1 MSIKHTT
8 TVDIGDLRTLSKPI
22 HLMQYDK
29 SLPEIE
35 VHITKDGQEYTI
47 PSGYSATIRWGK
59 PDKHGCTATGTVSGS
74 TVTFQ
79 VTEQMACVAGRSKV
93 TVEIVESGS
102 SQAGTA
108 KFEVIVDS
116 NPIGDNT
123 IVSDS
128 EIADI
133 QKAIEAGQNAD
144 KALETATAKANEA
157 STSATTASQ
166 KATTASQKAE
176 EASTS
181 AQTAA
186 AKANEA
192 STSATTASQK
202 ATTAS
207 QKAEEASTSAQTAAA
222 KANEAKDSADIAQDA
237 AHTATAPT
245 LGKVL
250 EALYAQQ
257 RTGKIYGV
265 KIPAY
270 VNSTTST
277 CVKTDD
283 NTDIAIPTP
292 ATDTVEGSDEYLNIP
307 LFQWMNCN
315 YIREDDCTPIVTAL
329 EGSSNYMTEGAVDV
343 GVIGMAYYEDWKVLD
358 DGTIYYR
365 RSDKKNVPA
374 GIVTPCKQAVRQ
386 DGSVM
391 PYFIFPKYYSGIA
404 SDGFLR
410 SNYGLKPARNQ
421 SYNNMMTEYP
431 KKGTGYHGGSVMR
444 QTFGILNMALK
455 YATKHSQKY
464 FAGVTG
470 YNFQYAL
477 AEKSAEERTY
487 VVVTEQH
494 ANDILVGGGVS
505 VGYDGTT
512 SSNKDRG
519 NSTMHAYADDVRVL
533 SKEVQEDG
541 NYRIY
546 LDCNP
551 FVTTLPS
558 GADESKVNVYITS
571 MHAHAGWTDEVK
583 GNYDGSP
590 ISNTDGK
597 HPFRLCGLEYSVGG
611 YEVVSDVVMNINSG
625 YTTDVYRC
633 ERWATRKTTLS
644 DIQDNYTKV
653 GTIPVNGAD
662 NSDFWIGDYGIT
674 DGCWYP
680 SSIGSSD
687 SLGVGDMVYRGST
700 NTGLREFLIGGGL
713 GSWSRAGLCCLDCG
727 GWLGT
732 AWWHSLSAD

>member
-1 MSIKHTT
+1 
-8 TVDIGDLRTLSKPI
+8 
-22 HLMQYDK
+22 MQYDK

-687 SLGVGDMVYRGST
+687 SLGVGDMAYRGGV
-700 NTGLREFLIGGGL
+700 NTGLREFLMGGGL
-713 GSWSRAGLCCLDCG
+713 WDWSAAGLCFLGCRN
-727 GWLGT
+727 WLGS
-732 AWWHSLSAD
+732 AVWYFLSAD

>member
-8 TVDIGDLRTLSKPI
+8 TVDIGDMRTLSKPI

-47 PSGYSATIRWGK
+47 PGGYSAKIRWGK
-59 PDKHGCTATGTVSGS
+59 PDNHGCTATGTVRGS

-93 TVEIVESGS
+93 TVEIVESDS

-108 KFEVIVDS
+108 KFDVIVDS

-133 QKAIEAGQNAD
+133 EQAIRAGKIVAAQVQ
-144 KALETATAKANEA
+144 TATEKASEA
-157 STSATTASQ
+157 ADSAASAAGSASAAGTSADQ
-166 KATTASQKAE
+166 
-176 EASTS
+176 ASTS
-181 AQTAA
+181 AQTASE
-186 AKANEA
+186 KAGIA
-192 STSATTASQK
+192 STSATMATEK
-202 ATTAS
+202 A
-207 QKAEEASTSAQTAAA
+207 K
-222 KANEAKDSADIAQDA
+222 EAKDSADIAQSA
-237 AHTATAPT
+237 AQAATAP
-245 LGKVL
+245 LGKIL
-250 EALYAQQ
+250 EVLYAQQ

-277 CVKTDD
+277 CIKTDD
-283 NTDIAIPTP
+283 NANIAIPTP
-292 ATDTVEGSDEYLNIP
+292 ATDTVEGSDEYLSIP

-315 YIREDDCTPIVTAL
+315 YTREDDGTPIVTAL

-343 GVIGMAYYEDWKVLD
+343 GVVGMTYYEDWQVLD

-374 GIVTPCKQAVRQ
+374 GIVTPCRQAVRK

-410 SNYGLKPARNQ
+410 NNYGLKPSRNQ
-421 SYNNMMTEYP
+421 SHNNMMTNYP

-444 QTFGILNMALK
+444 QTYGILNMALK
-455 YATKHSQKY
+455 YATKNSQKY
-464 FAGVTG
+464 FAGVTS
-470 YNFQYAL
+470 YSFQYAL

-487 VVVTEQH
+487 VVVTESQ
-494 ANDILVGGGVS
+494 ANNILVGGGVS

-512 SSNKDRG
+512 SSNTDRG

-533 SKEVQEDG
+533 SKEAQEDG

-546 LDCNP
+546 LDCVP
-551 FVTTLPS
+551 FVTTLPN
-558 GADESKVNVYITS
+558 GADESKANVYISS

-583 GNYDGSP
+583 GAYDGSP
-590 ISNTDGK
+590 VSNTDGK
-597 HPFRLCGLEYSVGG
+597 HPFRLCGLEYAVGG
-611 YEVVSDVVMNINSG
+611 YEAVSDAVMNINSD

-633 ERWATRKTTLS
+633 ERWATRQTALS
-644 DIQDNYTKV
+644 NIQADYTKV

-662 NSDFWIGDYGIT
+662 NSDFWIGDYGIA

-687 SLGVGDMVYRGST
+687 SLGVGDRVYRGGT
-700 NTGLREFLIGGGL
+700 NTGLREFLMGGAL
-713 GSWSRAGLCCLDCG
+713 WNGSAAGLCCLRCG
-727 GWLGT
+727 GWLG
-732 AWWHSLSAD
+732 AAGWDFLSAD